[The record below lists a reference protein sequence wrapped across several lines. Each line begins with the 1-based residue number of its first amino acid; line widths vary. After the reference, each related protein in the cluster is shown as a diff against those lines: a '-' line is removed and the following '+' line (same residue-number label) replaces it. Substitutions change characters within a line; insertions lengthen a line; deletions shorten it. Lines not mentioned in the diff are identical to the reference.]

1 MSVRPLTLALVAAL
15 WAGTAAEAQLPGR
28 PRARPQP
35 SQADT
40 LRNRGD
46 SLGRADT
53 LARGDTIAKATFMT
67 PPDTIM
73 QRLMNTPGYNTTR
86 YQGEL
91 IAFDALTRALQLTN
105 RVIVQRDSQLV
116 KSDTAFYNGTGNSIR
131 VGTSPNRR
139 GNVFVGPGQAPLLTS
154 GAGTYD
160 LATRRASVTGVKT
173 KVPQSGQELTI
184 TGEKVTV
191 VASSDTLRNPN
202 GATYY
207 LRDGTVTACD
217 DSIPDYF
224 FKAGEIKRTGSFVVA
239 RPAVLYIGDVPVLWL
254 PFLFQDI
261 RNGRHS
267 GMVTPNL
274 GVSDFI
280 RNSKSYRRNV
290 EGLGYYFA
298 ISDYMDAQASLD
310 WRSNAGES
318 DFNDPGYVRYNG
330 EFRYRWLDRFVAGNV
345 ALSHTTQGGSIN
357 DALSWGHQQSFSRNS
372 SFSMNLNLV
381 KNTTLQRQTTINPYS
396 ALATISSQ
404 ANYQQK
410 IGPAQLSLGGSQ
422 KQYPGRTQLDRQFP
436 TLSLTTSP
444 LNVASWLT
452 WTPSFNYSSTQSLGI
467 DQPTQLGLLLRTGK
481 NAAGRDTVFGDT
493 LRRAAYT
500 SSASFDTPIQI
511 FGYNLGNSF
520 TINSARNDFPER
532 EIVTD
537 VNSGVESDRIYAQ
550 TYHTEVNWTPQFT
563 LPPLARNN
571 FNFTP
576 SLSLSNVDGSA
587 FWIRNERTGGRWVHQ
602 SKRPSLGLSASP
614 TIFGLF
620 SGFGPFQRF
629 RHSIAPT
636 VGYSYAP
643 ASDVSDEFLAAIGRT
658 RFSRTGGTGY
668 LGALAQNA
676 LTFGLSTNIEGKLR
690 SHNDSNP
697 ESGDKLKLLAINF
710 TSINYDF
717 ERARATHSRLR
728 GLTTQN
734 FGYTVRSDLL
744 PGFDLGVD
752 YSLFEGSTLSDSAVF
767 KPYRE
772 RVTSAFSF
780 SNTANP
786 FAVFSR
792 LFGRAVPP
800 SAPGGDRLDQPADD
814 RYARQIA
821 SQPVAGRAARS
832 AAFIPT
838 TTQGWQASFT
848 FSSARQRPPVGGSN
862 IVQFDPAVQ
871 CAALNTQLLRLQ
883 YDQCIANARTNPATP
898 TPITSGIVGSPIYLT
913 PPTTSLGS
921 SINFN
926 LTDHWAA
933 SWQTQYDFEGHDFAS
948 QIVSLQRDL
957 HDWRAIF
964 AFTKSPNGSFA
975 FNFLISLKAEPE
987 LKFDYHKAT
996 YRNEGFGVSR

>member
-267 GMVTPNL
+267 GMVTPTL

-734 FGYTVRSDLL
+734 FGYTVL
-744 PGFDLGVD
+744 VN
-752 YSLFEGSTLSDSAVF
+752 A
-767 KPYRE
+767 
-772 RVTSAFSF
+772 
-780 SNTANP
+780 
-786 FAVFSR
+786 SR
-792 LFGRAVPP
+792 
-800 SAPGGDRLDQPADD
+800 
-814 RYARQIA
+814 
-821 SQPVAGRAARS
+821 ARS
-832 AAFIPT
+832 ASVIPPTRSPSSVVCSVVPFHRPRRAGTGSISPPTIDTHDRSRRSRSLGGPLARRPSSRLPHRGGRRPSPSARRASVRRSVAPTSSSSIRRCNAPRSIRSCCVCST
-838 TTQGWQASFT
+838 TSASRMPAPT
-848 FSSARQRPPVGGSN
+848 RRRPRPSRRASSARRSISLRPRPRSA
-862 IVQFDPAVQ
+862 AVS
-871 CAALNTQLLRLQ
+871 TSISR
-883 YDQCIANARTNPATP
+883 
-898 TPITSGIVGSPIYLT
+898 ITGPHRGRPSTISRA
-913 PPTTSLGS
+913 TTSRARSCRSNATCTTGAPS
-921 SINFN
+921 SPSRSHR
-926 LTDHWAA
+926 TAA
-933 SWQTQYDFEGHDFAS
+933 SRSTS
-948 QIVSLQRDL
+948 
-957 HDWRAIF
+957 
-964 AFTKSPNGSFA
+964 
-975 FNFLISLKAEPE
+975 
-987 LKFDYHKAT
+987 
-996 YRNEGFGVSR
+996 